1 MIPVSESI
9 DIPPAAERSVGESGT
24 HALVAPGDFFTIP
37 MPLDGVPPPLEL
49 VEQAYVRRVLE
60 HTGGKRMAAAQL
72 LGISYPTFLKRLREL
87 GLDTAEPV
95 PRSSVSATSNGHGAV
110 ARAR

>member
-1 MIPVSESI
+1 MIPAI
-9 DIPPAAERSVGESGT
+9 
-24 HALVAPGDFFTIP
+24 VAPIPNGFFFHVDTSG
-37 MPLDGVPPPLEL
+37 DGVPPSLEA

-87 GLDTAEPV
+87 GVDSGV
-95 PRSSVSATSNGHGAV
+95 SSVRMAAGAESGPRRAT
-110 ARAR
+110 